1 MRERIFIAL
10 KGLAMGMAEVVPG
23 VSGGTI
29 AFISGIYPSLM
40 ESISALKPS
49 LIALLFKGQFKE
61 FAKQLNLA
69 FLLPLGVGMVAGLVT
84 GVLFISYLLEHYP
97 LPLWAFF
104 FGLIL
109 ASALYVF
116 RQMKGFNAT
125 SILLTLAATGL
136 AYYVTIANPLGGSAS
151 LVLVFFSGVIAI
163 SAMVLPGLSGSFIL
177 LLLGMYSVVLPTV
190 KSLLKTPELDAF
202 ILVAVFAGGCLIG
215 LVSFARLMSYAF
227 KKQPNN
233 TLAVLLG
240 FMLGSLN
247 KVWPWQEV
255 TNTRV
260 NSGGETVVF
269 TSKSVLPNVFSQL
282 ENNFLYGNNPQVIT
296 VILCMIFGFA
306 IVFLLDKFGS
316 NTDTESK

>member
-1 MRERIFIAL
+1 MREKIFIAL

-29 AFISGIYPSLM
+29 AFISGIYPTLM
-40 ESISALKPS
+40 ASISALKPS
-49 LIALLFKGQFKE
+49 LFALLLKGNFKA
-61 FAKQLNLA
+61 FANALNLA
-69 FLLPLGVGMVAGLVT
+69 FLIPLGMGMVAGLVT
-84 GVLFISYLLEHYP
+84 GVLFISYLLEHFP

-109 ASALYVF
+109 ASALYIF
-116 RQMKGFNAT
+116 KQMKGYTISTFV
-125 SILLTLAATGL
+125 LTVIAAVL
-136 AYYVTIANPLGGSAS
+136 AYYITIANPLGGSTS

-190 KSLLKTPELDAF
+190 KSLLKSPELDAV
-202 ILVAVFAGGCLIG
+202 ILVAVFAGGCLLG
-215 LVSFARLMSYAF
+215 LISFARLMSYAF

-255 TNTRV
+255 IKTRV

-269 TSKSVLPNVFSQL
+269 TSKSVLPNAFAQL
-282 ENNFLYGNNPQVIT
+282 ESNFLYGNNPQIFMVVI
-296 VILCMIFGFA
+296 CMLIGFML
-306 IVFLLDKFGS
+306 VLLLDKFGS
-316 NTDTESK
+316 KTEPK

>member
-1 MRERIFIAL
+1 MRDKIFIAL

-29 AFISGIYPSLM
+29 AFISGIYPTLM
-40 ESISALKPS
+40 ESISSLKPS
-49 LIALLFKGQFKE
+49 LIGLLFKGQFKE
-61 FAKQLNLA
+61 FSKQLNLA
-69 FLLPLGVGMVAGLVT
+69 FLIPLGAGMVIGLVT
-84 GVLFISYLLEHYP
+84 GVLFISYLLEHFP

-116 RQMKGFNAT
+116 KQIKAFSLTTVVLTIVAT
-125 SILLTLAATGL
+125 AL
-136 AYYVTIANPLGGSAS
+136 AYYVTIANPLGGSTS

-190 KSLLKTPELDAF
+190 KSLLKSPELDAF
-202 ILVAVFAGGCLIG
+202 ILVSVFATGCLIG
-215 LVSFARLMSYAF
+215 LISFARLMSYAF

-240 FMLGSLN
+240 FMIGSLN

-255 TNTRV
+255 TNTRI

-282 ENNFLYGNNPQVIT
+282 ENNFLYGNNPQIAT
-296 VILCMIFGFA
+296 VIVCMVLGFA
-306 IVFLLDKFGS
+306 LVFLLDKFGS
-316 NTDTESK
+316 KAETK

>member
-1 MRERIFIAL
+1 MRDKIFIAL

-29 AFISGIYPSLM
+29 AFISGIYPTLM
-40 ESISALKPS
+40 ESINALKPS
-49 LIALLFKGQFKE
+49 LIVLLFKGQFKE
-61 FAKQLNLA
+61 FAKQLNLC
-69 FLLPLGVGMVAGLVT
+69 FLFPLGVGMVIGVVT
-84 GVLFISYLLEHYP
+84 CVDLITYLLEHFP

-109 ASALYVF
+109 ASALYIFKQIKAFSVTTVVLTIV
-116 RQMKGFNAT
+116 AT
-125 SILLTLAATGL
+125 AL
-136 AYYVTIANPLGGSAS
+136 AYYVTIANPLGGSTS
-151 LVLVFFSGVIAI
+151 LILVFFSGVVAI

-190 KSLLKTPELDAF
+190 KSLLKAPELDAF
-202 ILVAVFAGGCLIG
+202 ILVSVFALGCLVG
-215 LVSFARLMSYAF
+215 LISFARLMSYAF

-240 FMLGSLN
+240 FMIGSLN

-255 TNTRV
+255 TNTRI

-282 ENNFLYGNNPQVIT
+282 DNNFLYGNNPQIAT
-296 VILCMIFGFA
+296 VLVCMVFGFA
-306 IVFLLDKFGS
+306 LVLLLDKFGS
-316 NTDTESK
+316 KAETK

>member
-1 MRERIFIAL
+1 MREKIFIAL

-29 AFISGIYPSLM
+29 AFISGIYPTLM
-40 ESISALKPS
+40 ASIGALKPS
-49 LIALLFKGQFKE
+49 LIGLLLKGEFKE
-61 FAKQLNLA
+61 FARQLNLA
-69 FLLPLGVGMVAGLVT
+69 FLMPLGLGMGAGLVT
-84 GVLFISYLLEHYP
+84 GVLFISYLLEHFP

-109 ASALYVF
+109 ASAVYIF
-116 RQMKGFNAT
+116 KQMKGQNLS
-125 SILLTLAATGL
+125 SIVLTLVAAAL
-136 AYYVTIANPLGGSAS
+136 AYYVTIANPLGGSTS
-151 LVLVFFSGVIAI
+151 LILVFFSGVIAI

-190 KSLLKTPELDAF
+190 KSLLKSPELDAF
-202 ILVAVFAGGCLIG
+202 ILVAVFAGGCLLG
-215 LVSFARLMSYAF
+215 LISFARLMSYAF

-255 TNTRV
+255 TKTRI

-269 TSKSVLPNVFSQL
+269 TSKSVLPNAFSQL
-282 ENNFLYGNNPQVIT
+282 ENNFLYGNDPQILT
-296 VILCMIFGFA
+296 VLVCMVFGFA
-306 IVFLLDKFGS
+306 LVLLLDKFGTKS
-316 NTDTESK
+316 ESK

>member
-1 MRERIFIAL
+1 MREKLFIAL

-29 AFISGIYPSLM
+29 AFISGIYPTLM
-40 ESISALKPS
+40 ASIGALKPS
-49 LIALLFKGQFKE
+49 LIGLLLKGEFKE
-61 FAKQLNLA
+61 FARQLNLA
-69 FLLPLGVGMVAGLVT
+69 FLMPLGLGMGAGLVT
-84 GVLFISYLLEHYP
+84 GVLFISYLLEHFP

-109 ASALYVF
+109 ASAVYIF
-116 RQMKGFNAT
+116 KQMKGQNLS
-125 SILLTLAATGL
+125 SIILTLVAAAL
-136 AYYVTIANPLGGSAS
+136 AYYVTIANPLGGSTS
-151 LVLVFFSGVIAI
+151 LILVFFSGVIAI

-190 KSLLKTPELDAF
+190 KSLLKSPELDAF
-202 ILVAVFAGGCLIG
+202 ILVAVFAGGCLLG
-215 LVSFARLMSYAF
+215 LISFARLMSYAF

-255 TNTRV
+255 TKTRI

-269 TSKSVLPNVFSQL
+269 TSKSVLPNAFSQL
-282 ENNFLYGNNPQVIT
+282 ENNFLYGNDPQILT
-296 VILCMIFGFA
+296 VLVCMVFGFA
-306 IVFLLDKFGS
+306 LVLLLDKFGTKS
-316 NTDTESK
+316 ESK